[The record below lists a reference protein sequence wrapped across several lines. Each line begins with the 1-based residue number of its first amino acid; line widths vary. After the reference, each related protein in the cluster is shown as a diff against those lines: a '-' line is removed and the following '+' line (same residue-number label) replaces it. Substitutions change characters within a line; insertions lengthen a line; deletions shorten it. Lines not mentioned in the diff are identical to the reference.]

1 MGISYKVLGQ
11 AAPAPAS
18 STITTKALTSNVAT
32 ITTAAAHGFV
42 VGQAVTVILTASDY
56 AFDAVRT
63 VATVPTSTTFT
74 FYSGSSN
81 VTSIAATGTVT
92 GMAWTTLYTCPAIT
106 SAVVST
112 LVVTNR
118 GDSAAY
124 YMVATSA
131 TTSPEAKEII
141 VWNDLAAGRETVG
154 LTLGI
159 TLDPTVKYLM
169 VAASNSKFSFNAY
182 GTEIT

>member
-11 AAPAPAS
+11 VAPAPTA

-92 GMAWTTLYTCPAIT
+92 GMAWTTMYTCPAIT

-118 GDSAAY
+118 GESAGY
-124 YMVATSA
+124 YMVATAA
-131 TTSPEAKEII
+131 TTSPASKEII
-141 VWNDLAAGRETVG
+141 VWNDLAAARETVG

-169 VAASNSKFSFNAY
+169 VAASNSNFSFNAY